1 MKMTKKRRSYGWT
14 PFFFFSLKLLGNF
27 YNSSNSQIQP
37 FISEVKGIDTYNSV
51 YYQLEMCSLH
61 RIMFSI

>member
-1 MKMTKKRRSYGWT
+1 MDGHH
-14 PFFFFSLKLLGNF
+14 FFLSLKLLGNF
-27 YNSSNSQIQP
+27 WSNSSNSQIQP